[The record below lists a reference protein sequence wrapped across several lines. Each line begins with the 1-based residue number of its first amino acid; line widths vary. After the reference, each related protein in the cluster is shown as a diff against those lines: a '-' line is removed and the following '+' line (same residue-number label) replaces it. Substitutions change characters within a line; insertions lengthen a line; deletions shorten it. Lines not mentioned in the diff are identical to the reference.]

1 MNTVRSQGVSPDT
14 AQILMNLVTGI
25 VIQVAKTTDGLIP
38 VTTNATEL
46 NDLSAFVNFVTAHE
60 IKRNLE
66 TLP

>member
-1 MNTVRSQGVSPDT
+1 MNTVRSHDNPHDT
-14 AQILMNLVTGI
+14 VQTIMNLVTGI

-46 NDLSAFVNFVTAHE
+46 NDLSAFVNFVAAHE

-66 TLP
+66 ALP